1 MNSRERFEATFRH
14 EWGMTRD
21 GDDYSWGGTQ
31 LLWEGW
37 QAAEAAAAKRCAE
50 ICRER
55 SLLVGEGWTAFDACA
70 ADIEAEFGLKD

>member
-1 MNSRERFEATFRH
+1 MNSRERFEAWSRSV
-14 EWGMTRD
+14 GMIRA
-21 GDDYSWGGTQ
+21 GRFDDNAWPA
-31 LLWEGW
+31 W
-37 QAAEAAAAKRCAE
+37 QAAEAGAAKRCAE